1 MKSLPPQLSTHEASS
16 AAPSPTHTL
25 SPALISL
32 LSQLCV
38 NDCVP
43 RGERWH
49 WLMQGHRCSTL
60 CPLVA
65 TGRTFSQKQS
75 VLTSR
80 LSWRFC
86 IYSVFPTPKAWRAS
100 SSSRENT
107 CAEERHPYQKQA
119 PSREAA
125 ALKSYAGQQ
134 CDHFKLQLV
143 QNSRPS

>member
-1 MKSLPPQLSTHEASS
+1 MTCEEPAPQLSVHVAS
-16 AAPSPTHTL
+16 PHPHFPEI
-25 SPALISL
+25 PAVGKCRG
-32 LSQLCV
+32 Q
-38 NDCVP
+38 DCVP

-60 CPLVA
+60 CPSVA
-65 TGRTFSQKQS
+65 TGRAFSQKQS

-100 SSSRENT
+100 SSSRENP
-107 CAEERHPYQKQA
+107 CAEERHPYQKQD

-134 CDHFKLQLV
+134 CGHFKLQLV